1 MLFLRSIHRAR
12 KLRSLVVLQR
22 GTSQCGGRVRLQR
35 GRFFGFTLKVPLE
48 ALRSMSPVAPKL
60 ARSLLP
66 YLRWI
71 IRMTA
76 KCSRQYTAQSQFL
89 LGSNTCRRT
98 WHWVNG
104 AICSYRVAHIARA
117 QQALQNSS
125 KTSLRIGNDGS
136 MNMQFLVSS
145 PLGQGGTSE
154 AFISFRVHHIYRSLT
169 AIDAWTFSVSP
180 T

>member
-22 GTSQCGGRVRLQR
+22 KASLCGGRVRLQQ
-35 GRFFGFTLKVPLE
+35 GQFFGFTPKVPLE
-48 ALRSMSPVAPKL
+48 ALRFASPVTLIL
-60 ARSLLP
+60 ARSSLP
-66 YLRWI
+66 YRRWI

-76 KCSRQYTAQSQFL
+76 KCSRQSTAQSQFL
-89 LGSNTCRRT
+89 SGLNTFQKS
-98 WHWVNG
+98 WHWDNG
-104 AICSYRVAHIARA
+104 ARCSYRVAHIARA

-145 PLGQGGTSE
+145 PLAQGGTSE
-154 AFISFRVHHIYRSLT
+154 AFISFRVHHVYRSLT
-169 AIDAWTFSVSP
+169 AIDA
-180 T
+180 